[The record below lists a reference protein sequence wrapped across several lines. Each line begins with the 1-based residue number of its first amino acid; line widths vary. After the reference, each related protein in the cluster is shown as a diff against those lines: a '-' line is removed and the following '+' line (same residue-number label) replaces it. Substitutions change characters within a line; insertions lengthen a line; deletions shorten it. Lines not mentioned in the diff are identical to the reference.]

1 MRELRSERVGGL
13 HGAGGHTRRL
23 LVPGMHLR
31 EHVPGGDGLA
41 TLHLTHDADGGLLIL
56 LQAVDISERKVLE
69 ARLQHLADH
78 DALTGLYTRRRF
90 EEELA
95 REISRSR
102 RRH

>member
-1 MRELRSERVGGL
+1 RPLPPASDAAV
-13 HGAGGHTRRL
+13 
-23 LVPGMHLR
+23 LV
-31 EHVPGGDGLA
+31 
-41 TLHLTHDADGGLLIL
+41 L
-56 LQAVDISERKVLE
+56 LQAVDISDRKILE

-102 RRH
+102 RHGRVSTLLVLDLDGSKQVNDGFGHSTGDDVLVVVTGALR